1 MPGTLHGVRI
11 LDMTGMISG
20 PMATMLLADQGADV
34 IKIEPPAGDLMRH
47 YGVMRKGMSSS
58 FLSNNHG
65 KRSLTVDIKTPEGLE
80 IILKLAATADVL
92 VQNFRP
98 GAIERM
104 GLGEDAVRKVKPD
117 IIYVSISG
125 FGEHGP
131 YAMQRVYDPVIQ
143 ALCGLAEIQ
152 ADRET
157 RQPRMVRTVIPDKT
171 TAVTAAQAISAALFA
186 RERTGQGQHV
196 RLAMLDTMV
205 AFLWPEASS
214 SLSYVGDEADPARGQ
229 MGLDLVFKTQD
240 RYITA
245 GAVSDNEWQGM
256 CRALARPDLVDDER
270 FKTVADRSR
279 NVVVRRRLMSE
290 ELAKWPSAEILARL
304 QAENVPCA
312 PVLSRTELLDDEQV
326 RTNGII
332 EIHDDPVLGKVRQ
345 PRPAARFSAT
355 PSAVRRLA
363 PYLGAH
369 NAELLSELGYA
380 AQDIERLTETGV
392 LHAQPPPAGV

>member
-1 MPGTLHGVRI
+1 
-11 LDMTGMISG
+11 
-20 PMATMLLADQGADV
+20 
-34 IKIEPPAGDLMRH
+34 
-47 YGVMRKGMSSS
+47 
-58 FLSNNHG
+58 
-65 KRSLTVDIKTPEGLE
+65 
-80 IILKLAATADVL
+80 
-92 VQNFRP
+92 
-98 GAIERM
+98 
-104 GLGEDAVRKVKPD
+104 
-117 IIYVSISG
+117 
-125 FGEHGP
+125 
-131 YAMQRVYDPVIQ
+131 
-143 ALCGLAEIQ
+143 
-152 ADRET
+152 
-157 RQPRMVRTVIPDKT
+157 
-171 TAVTAAQAISAALFA
+171 
-186 RERTGQGQHV
+186 
-196 RLAMLDTMV
+196 
-205 AFLWPEASS
+205 
-214 SLSYVGDEADPARGQ
+214 VGDEADPARGQ

-290 ELAKWPSAEILARL
+290 ELAKWPSAEILAHL

-369 NAELLSELGYA
+369 NAELLFELGYA